1 MENVIWHSALS
12 PRTVQPGLCWIAVAA
27 VWNVGMWKV
36 RSVTWTRAIIFMGN
50 VGITS
55 SAGWM
60 LMKQGLGK
68 SLNPSVCANLK
79 KASVDLMG
87 KPTKTSVSSTRIT
100 LRKETSA

>member
-12 PRTVQPGLCWIAVAA
+12 KRTVQPGLCWIAAA
-27 VWNVGMWKV
+27 AARNAGTWKV
-36 RSVTWTRAIIFMGN
+36 RSATWTRAIISTGS

-68 SLNPSVCANLK
+68 SLNPSVFANLK

-87 KPTKTSVSSTRIT
+87 KPMKTSVSSTRLM